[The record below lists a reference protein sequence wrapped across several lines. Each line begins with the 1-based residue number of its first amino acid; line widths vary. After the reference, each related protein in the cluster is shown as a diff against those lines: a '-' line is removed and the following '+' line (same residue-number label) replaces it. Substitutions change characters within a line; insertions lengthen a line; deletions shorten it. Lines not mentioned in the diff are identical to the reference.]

1 MAEPMATVMVV
12 WKEFERVALMVVLK
26 DILWV
31 EKWVDRMDFLTA
43 VVMDVFVLVVLWAAA
58 WASGWEVK

>member
-1 MAEPMATVMVV
+1 MAEPMVTVMVV

-26 DILWV
+26 ELLWV
-31 EKWVDRMDFLTA
+31 EKWVDMMDFLTA

>member
-1 MAEPMATVMVV
+1 MAEPMVTVMVV

-26 DILWV
+26 EPLWV
-31 EKWVDRMDFLTA
+31 EKWVDMMDFLTA